1 MVKKCHY
8 LTVKSLFRLLQG
20 ITANQCYNDFY
31 YINCLQS
38 FKLEP
43 KLKSQE
49 YICKNHDYCYIEMP
63 IKDKNILKYDHGEKY
78 TKVLFVILF
87 VIYTDT
93 ESSHEKLDTINNEKP
108 EKPLTMKIGKHTVCG
123 YSLFTHCSFHGNK
136 NKLDYYRGKDC
147 MKILI
152 MKKGNATTNKG
163 NEQNT
168 PYTSLLNM
176 QERI

>member
-63 IKDKNILKYDHGEKY
+63 IKDKNMTTVKNIQKFCL
-78 TKVLFVILF
+78 LFCLLF
-87 VIYTDT
+87 
-93 ESSHEKLDTINNEKP
+93 
-108 EKPLTMKIGKHTVCG
+108 
-123 YSLFTHCSFHGNK
+123 
-136 NKLDYYRGKDC
+136 
-147 MKILI
+147 ILI
-152 MKKGNATTNKG
+152 QSLHMKN
-163 NEQNT
+163 
-168 PYTSLLNM
+168 
-176 QERI
+176 